1 MNMKEEGEKEPF
13 RVTDIDALK
22 DNVKEAVAAFNE
34 RWISMPALTLDTE
47 VMDQRQLRDAMG
59 LRATFDA
66 GDPWPQAEKLLLKLG
81 FRWHWLGSQRVMF
94 LQEKDDFVNID
105 GNADWEEAD
114 EV

>member
-1 MNMKEEGEKEPF
+1 MKGEEEDRGPS
-13 RVTDIDALK
+13 RVTDIDALS

-105 GNADWEEAD
+105 STAGWEEAD